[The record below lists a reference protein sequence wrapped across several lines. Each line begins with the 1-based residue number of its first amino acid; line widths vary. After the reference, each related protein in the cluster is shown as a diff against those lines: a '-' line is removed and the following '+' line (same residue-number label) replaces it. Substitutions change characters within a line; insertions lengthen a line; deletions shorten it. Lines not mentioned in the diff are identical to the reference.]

1 MGQIMAADGAEVT
14 PLSHVD
20 LPPTR
25 FAALNAIETDCI
37 VLNFLD
43 SNPSRASLLH
53 IRRLK
58 RASPHLRVGVVLWQ
72 MPAELIAGD
81 DPATRILPVSA
92 EKRREAEAIG
102 ADFVVTDAEAA
113 MAAVFSKAA
122 PLPLPEG
129 RAKPVRAKRRLR
141 VQTV

>member
-1 MGQIMAADGAEVT
+1 M
-14 PLSHVD
+14 
-20 LPPTR
+20 
-25 FAALNAIETDCI
+25 CI
-37 VLNFLD
+37 RD
-43 SNPSRASLLH
+43 S

-113 MAAVFSKAA
+113 MAAVFS
-122 PLPLPEG
+122 LSLIHI
-129 RAKPVRAKRRLR
+129 
-141 VQTV
+141 